1 MAMATFRVYLTRGI
15 FMPKQAPSK
24 LSRKGLAEGSM
35 GLLAIVTLGVSTVAP
50 AYALT
55 ATIGPTALVVG
66 EQMPAV
72 FLVGFIPMLLVALGY
87 RELNADAPD
96 SGTSFTWATKAFGP
110 YVGWLGGWGLVSA
123 TVIVLSNLAGI
134 AVEFFY
140 LLLAEIFRVPSIAD
154 WPDHLAVNIA
164 TCLVFMAAA
173 MWVCY
178 RGATATKA
186 VQYALV
192 LLQVVV
198 LLWYS
203 IAAWQAAGE
212 APALPFSWDW
222 FNPLAVDSFAA
233 FAAGVSLSIFIYWG
247 WDICLTL
254 NEEAT
259 DSAKTPG
266 RAAALVIFIILT
278 LYLSV
283 SVSTLRFAGLGD
295 TGLDNPE
302 TGENI
307 LAELAVPVMGP
318 FAVLVALAVLASS
331 VASLQST
338 FVSPARTLLAMGH
351 YRAIAERFAWIH
363 PQYHSPGYATV
374 VAGVVAG
381 LFYAVMHVVSEH
393 VLADTI
399 LTLGMM
405 ICFYYGLTA
414 FACVFYFRH
423 TLLLGARNF
432 FLRGL
437 APLTGGLVLAAVFVE
452 TALDSMSPQFGSGS
466 SVFGVGLVFLLGVG
480 IILLGVILMLV
491 ISWHRPGFFRGETLR
506 RDTPSFTG

>member
-1 MAMATFRVYLTRGI
+1 
-15 FMPKQAPSK
+15 MPEQAASQ

-35 GLLAIVTLGVSTVAP
+35 GMMAIVTLGISTVAP

-55 ATIGPTALVVG
+55 ATMGPTVSVVG
-66 EQMPAV
+66 EHMPAV

-110 YVGWLGGWGLVSA
+110 YIGWLGGWGLVSA

-140 LLLAEIFRVPSIAD
+140 LLISEVVRLPSVAGWAD
-154 WPDHLAVNIA
+154 NLAVNVA
-164 TCLVFMAAA
+164 TCLVFMSAAV
-173 MWVCY
+173 WICY

-186 VQYALV
+186 VQYTLV
-192 LLQVVV
+192 VLQVAV
-198 LLWYS
+198 LAWYS
-203 IAAWQAAGE
+203 IAAWRAAGA

-222 FNPLAVDSFAA
+222 FNPLSIDSFGA
-233 FAAGVSLSIFIYWG
+233 FAAGLSLSIFIYWG

-259 DSAKTPG
+259 EGAHAPG
-266 RAAALVIFIILT
+266 RAAALVIFVILA
-278 LYLSV
+278 LYLAV
-283 SVSTLRFAGLGD
+283 AVSTMRFAGLGD
-295 TGLDNPE
+295 TGLGLANPS
-302 TGENI
+302 TRENV
-307 LAELAVPVMGP
+307 LAEMAVPVMGP
-318 FAVLVALAVLASS
+318 FAVLMALAVLASS
-331 VASLQST
+331 AASLQST

-363 PQYHSPGYATV
+363 PQYRSPGYATI

-381 LFYAVMHVVSEH
+381 VFYSVMHVVSQH

-423 TLLLGARNF
+423 TLFRSARNF
-432 FLRGL
+432 FLRGV
-437 APLTGGLVLAAVFVE
+437 APLTGGLILAAVFVE
-452 TALDSMSPQFGSGS
+452 TALDSMHPEYGSGS
-466 SVFGVGLVFLLGVG
+466 AVFGVGLVFLLGVG
-480 IILLGVILMLV
+480 IILLGVVIMLV
-491 ISWHRPGFFRGETLR
+491 ISWRRPGFFQGETLR
-506 RDTPSFTG
+506 RDTPTFTG

>member
-1 MAMATFRVYLTRGI
+1 
-15 FMPKQAPSK
+15 MPKQIPSK

-66 EQMPAV
+66 AQMPAV

-96 SGTSFTWATKAFGP
+96 SGTSFTWSTKAFGP
-110 YVGWLGGWGLVSA
+110 YIGWLGGWGLVSA

-140 LLLAEIFRVPSIAD
+140 LLLSEVSRIPSVAD
-154 WPDHLAVNIA
+154 WPDHLAVNIP

-173 MWVCY
+173 VWVCY
-178 RGATATKA
+178 RGATATKT
-186 VQYALV
+186 VQYTLV

-203 IAAWQAAGE
+203 IAAWRAAGD
-212 APALPFSWDW
+212 APALAFSWDW
-222 FNPLAVDSFAA
+222 FNPFAVGSAAA
-233 FAAGVSLSIFIYWG
+233 FAAGLSLSIFIYWG
-247 WDICLTL
+247 WDLCLTL
-254 NEEAT
+254 NEEAS

-283 SVSTLRFAGLGD
+283 SVSTMRFAGLGD
-295 TGLDNPE
+295 TGLGLSNPE
-302 TGENI
+302 TGENV
-307 LAELAVPVMGP
+307 LAEMAVPVMGP

-351 YRAIAERFAWIH
+351 YRAIAERFAWVH
-363 PQYHSPGYATV
+363 PKYRSPGYATI

-381 LFYAVMHVVSEH
+381 IFYSVMHIVSDH

-414 FACVFYFRH
+414 FACVFYFRR
-423 TLLLGARNF
+423 TLLHSPRNF
-432 FLRGL
+432 FLRGA
-437 APLTGGLVLAAVFVE
+437 APFAGGLVLAAVFVE
-452 TALDSMSPQFGSGS
+452 TALDSMNPQFGSGS
-466 SVFGVGLVFLLGVG
+466 SVFGVGLVFLLAVG
-480 IILLGVILMLV
+480 IILLGVAIMLV
-491 ISWHRPGFFRGETLR
+491 ISWRRPGFFQGETLR
-506 RDTPSFTG
+506 RDTPTFTG

>member
-1 MAMATFRVYLTRGI
+1 
-15 FMPKQAPSK
+15 MPKQIPSK

-66 EQMPAV
+66 AQMPAV

-96 SGTSFTWATKAFGP
+96 SGTSFTWSTKAFGP
-110 YVGWLGGWGLVSA
+110 YIGWLGGWGLVSA

-140 LLLAEIFRVPSIAD
+140 LLLSEISRIPFVAD
-154 WPDHLAVNIA
+154 WPDHLAVNIP

-173 MWVCY
+173 VWVCY

-186 VQYALV
+186 VQYTLV

-203 IAAWQAAGE
+203 IAAWHAAGD
-212 APALPFSWDW
+212 APALAFSWDW
-222 FNPLAVDSFAA
+222 FDPFAVGSAAA
-233 FAAGVSLSIFIYWG
+233 FAAGLSLSIFIYWG
-247 WDICLTL
+247 WDLCLTL
-254 NEEAT
+254 NEEAS

-283 SVSTLRFAGLGD
+283 SVSTMRFAGLGD
-295 TGLDNPE
+295 TGLGLSNPE
-302 TGENI
+302 TGENV
-307 LAELAVPVMGP
+307 LAEMAVPVMGP

-351 YRAIAERFAWIH
+351 YRAIAERFAWVH
-363 PQYHSPGYATV
+363 PKYRSPGYATI

-381 LFYAVMHVVSEH
+381 VFYSVMHVVSEH

-414 FACVFYFRH
+414 FACVFYFRQ
-423 TLLLGARNF
+423 TLFRSARNF

-452 TALDSMSPQFGSGS
+452 TAMDSMSPQFGSGS
-466 SVFGVGLVFLLGVG
+466 SVFGIGLVFLLGVG
-480 IILLGVILMLV
+480 IILLGVIIMLI
-491 ISWHRPGFFRGETLR
+491 ISWRRPGFFQGETLR
-506 RDTPSFTG
+506 RDTPVFTG

>member
-1 MAMATFRVYLTRGI
+1 
-15 FMPKQAPSK
+15 MPEEAASK

-35 GLLAIVTLGVSTVAP
+35 GLLAIVTLGISTVAP

-66 EQMPAV
+66 DQMPAV
-72 FLVGFIPMLLVALGY
+72 FLVGFLPMLLVALGY

-110 YVGWLGGWGLVSA
+110 YIGWLGGWGLISA

-140 LLLAEIFRVPSIAD
+140 LLISEIIRVPAVAD
-154 WPDHLAVNIA
+154 WSEMLPVNIA
-164 TCLVFMAAA
+164 TCLVFMTAAV
-173 MWVCY
+173 WVCY
-178 RGATATKA
+178 RGATATKT
-186 VQYALV
+186 VQYTL
-192 LLQVVV
+192 VV
-198 LLWYS
+198 LQLVVLVWYAV
-203 IAAWQAAGE
+203 AAWRAAGA
-212 APALPFSWDW
+212 APALAFSWNW

-233 FAAGVSLSIFIYWG
+233 FAAGLSLSIFIYWG
-247 WDICLTL
+247 WDVCLTL
-254 NEEAT
+254 NEETA
-259 DSAKTPG
+259 DGARTPG
-266 RAAALVIFIILT
+266 RAAALVIFIILV
-278 LYLSV
+278 LYLAV

-295 TGLDNPE
+295 TGLGLANAD
-302 TGENI
+302 TRENV
-307 LAELAVPVMGP
+307 LAEMAVPVMGP
-318 FAVLVALAVLASS
+318 FAVLMALAVLASS

-351 YRAIAERFAWIH
+351 YRAIAERFAWVH
-363 PQYHSPGYATV
+363 PKYRSPGYATI

-381 LFYAVMHVVSEH
+381 IFYSVMHVVSEH

-414 FACVFYFRH
+414 FACVFYFRN
-423 TLLLGARNF
+423 TLFRSARNF

-437 APLTGGLVLAAVFVE
+437 APLTGGLILAAVFIE
-452 TALDSMSPQFGSGS
+452 TAMDSMSPQFGSGS
-466 SVFGVGLVFLLGVG
+466 AVFGVGLVFLLGVG
-480 IILLGVILMLV
+480 IILLGVVIMLV
-491 ISWHRPGFFRGETLR
+491 ISWHRPGFFQGETLR
-506 RDTPSFTG
+506 RDTPTFTG

>member
-1 MAMATFRVYLTRGI
+1 
-15 FMPKQAPSK
+15 MPKQVPSK

-66 EQMPAV
+66 AQMPAV

-110 YVGWLGGWGLVSA
+110 YIGWLGGWGLVSA

-140 LLLAEIFRVPSIAD
+140 LLLSEILRVPAIAD
-154 WPDHLAVNIA
+154 WPDHLGINIA
-164 TCLVFMAAA
+164 TCLIFMATA

-186 VQYALV
+186 VQYTLV
-192 LLQVVV
+192 LLQLVV
-198 LLWYS
+198 LVWYS
-203 IAAWQAAGE
+203 IAAWHAAGD
-212 APALPFSWDW
+212 APALAFSWDW
-222 FNPLAVDSFAA
+222 FNPFAVHSAAA
-233 FAAGVSLSIFIYWG
+233 FAAGLSLSIFIYWG
-247 WDICLTL
+247 WDLCLTL

-283 SVSTLRFAGLGD
+283 SVSTMRFAGLGE
-295 TGLDNPE
+295 TGLGLSNPE
-302 TGENI
+302 TGENV
-307 LAELAVPVMGP
+307 LAEMAVPVMGP

-363 PQYHSPGYATV
+363 PEYRSPGYATI
-374 VAGVVAG
+374 VAGIVAG
-381 LFYAVMHVVSEH
+381 AFYAVMHIVSEH

-414 FACVFYFRH
+414 FACVFYFRQ
-423 TLLLGARNF
+423 TLFLSARNF
-432 FLRGL
+432 FLRGA
-437 APLTGGLVLAAVFVE
+437 APLTGGLVLAAVFIE
-452 TALDSMSPQFGSGS
+452 TALDSMRPQFGSGS

-480 IILLGVILMLV
+480 IILLGVVIMLI
-491 ISWHRPGFFRGETLR
+491 ISWRRPGFFQGETLR
-506 RDTPSFTG
+506 RDTPTFNG

>member
-1 MAMATFRVYLTRGI
+1 MSEQAT
-15 FMPKQAPSK
+15 SK

-35 GLLAIVTLGVSTVAP
+35 GMLAIVTLGVSVIAP

-55 ATIGPTALVVG
+55 ATMGPTAAVVG
-66 EQMPAV
+66 NHMPAV

-140 LLLAEIFRVPSIAD
+140 LLLGEILRIPAIAG
-154 WPDHLAVNIA
+154 WSHYLLVNIA
-164 TCLVFMAAA
+164 TCFVFMSTAI
-173 MWVCY
+173 WVCY

-186 VQYALV
+186 VQYSLV
-192 LLQVVV
+192 LLQIVV
-198 LLWYS
+198 LVWYS
-203 IAAWQAAGE
+203 IAAWQAAGD

-222 FNPLAVDSFAA
+222 FNPLSVNSFAA
-233 FAAGVSLSIFIYWG
+233 FAAGLSLSIFIYWG
-247 WDICLTL
+247 WDVCLTL
-254 NEEAT
+254 NEEAREG
-259 DSAKTPG
+259 ARTPG
-266 RAAALVIFIILT
+266 RAAALVIFIVLT
-278 LYLSV
+278 LYLAV
-283 SVSTLRFAGLGD
+283 AVSTMRFAGLGD
-295 TGLDNPE
+295 TGLGLSNA
-302 TGENI
+302 TTRENV
-307 LAELAVPVMGP
+307 LAAMAGPVMGP
-318 FAVLVALAVLASS
+318 FAILVALAVLASS

-338 FVSPARTLLAMGH
+338 VVSPARTLLAMGH

-363 PQYHSPGYATV
+363 PKYRSPGYATI
-374 VAGVVAG
+374 VAGVVAAV
-381 LFYAVMHVVSEH
+381 FYAVMHVVSDH

-414 FACVFYFRH
+414 FACVYYFRQ
-423 TLLLGARNF
+423 TLFHSARNF

-437 APLTGGLVLAAVFVE
+437 APLTGGLILAAVFLE
-452 TALDSMSPQFGSGS
+452 TAYDSMNPAFGSGS
-466 SVFGVGLVFLLGVG
+466 SVFGVGLVFLLAVG
-480 IILLGVILMLV
+480 IILLGVVVMLI
-491 ISWHRPGFFRGETLR
+491 ISWHRPGFFQGETLR
-506 RDTPSFTG
+506 QDTPAFTG

>member
-1 MAMATFRVYLTRGI
+1 
-15 FMPKQAPSK
+15 
-24 LSRKGLAEGSM
+24 
-35 GLLAIVTLGVSTVAP
+35 
-50 AYALT
+50 
-55 ATIGPTALVVG
+55 
-66 EQMPAV
+66 
-72 FLVGFIPMLLVALGY
+72 
-87 RELNADAPD
+87 
-96 SGTSFTWATKAFGP
+96 
-110 YVGWLGGWGLVSA
+110 LVSA

-140 LLLAEIFRVPSIAD
+140 LLVSEIIRVPSVANWAD
-154 WPDHLAVNIA
+154 NLAVNIG
-164 TCLVFMAAA
+164 TCLVFMTAAV
-173 MWVCY
+173 WVCY

-186 VQYALV
+186 VQYTLV
-192 LLQVVV
+192 ILQVTV
-198 LLWYS
+198 LVWYS
-203 IAAWQAAGE
+203 VVAWRAAGE
-212 APALPFSWDW
+212 VPALAFSWEW
-222 FNPLAVDSFAA
+222 FNPFAVDSFAA

-259 DSAKTPG
+259 EGARTPG
-266 RAAALVIFIILT
+266 RAAALVIFIILV

-283 SVSTLRFAGLGD
+283 SVSTMRFAGLGD
-295 TGLDNPE
+295 TGLGLSSPS
-302 TGENI
+302 THENV
-307 LAELAVPVMGP
+307 LAEMAVPVMGP

-351 YRAIAERFAWIH
+351 YRAIAERFAWVH
-363 PQYHSPGYATV
+363 PQYRSPGYATV

-381 LFYAVMHVVSEH
+381 VFYSVMHVVSQH

-414 FACVFYFRH
+414 FACVFYFRQ
-423 TLLLGARNF
+423 TLFRSARNF

-437 APLTGGLVLAAVFVE
+437 APLTGGLILAAVFLE
-452 TALDSMSPQFGSGS
+452 TAMDSMSPEFGSGS

-480 IILLGVILMLV
+480 IILLGVVIMLV
-491 ISWHRPGFFRGETLR
+491 ISWHRPGFFQGETLC

>member
-1 MAMATFRVYLTRGI
+1 MSCANIL
-15 FMPKQAPSK
+15 MPRHAASK

-55 ATIGPTALVVG
+55 ATMGPTALVVG
-66 EQMPAV
+66 DHMPAV

-140 LLLAEIFRVPSIAD
+140 LLLSEIFRVPAIAD

-178 RGATATKA
+178 RGPTATKA
-186 VQYALV
+186 VQYTLV
-192 LLQVVV
+192 VLQVVV
-198 LLWYS
+198 LAWYS
-203 IAAWQAAGE
+203 IAAWIAAGD
-212 APALPFSWDW
+212 APPLPFSWDW
-222 FNPLAVDSFAA
+222 FNPLSIDSFAA
-233 FAAGVSLSIFIYWG
+233 FAAGLSLSIFIYWG
-247 WDICLTL
+247 WDLCLTL

-259 DSAKTPG
+259 DSTKTPG

-278 LYLSV
+278 LYLAV
-283 SVSTLRFAGLGD
+283 TVSTMRFAGLGD
-295 TGLDNPE
+295 TGLGLSNPA
-302 TGENI
+302 TGENV
-307 LAELAVPVMGP
+307 LAEMAVPVMGP
-318 FAVLVALAVLASS
+318 FAVLVAVAVLASS

-363 PQYHSPGYATV
+363 PKYRSPGYATI

-381 LFYAVMHVVSEH
+381 VFYAVMHVVSDH

-423 TLLLGARNF
+423 TLRQSARNF
-432 FLRGL
+432 FLRGV
-437 APLTGGLVLAAVFVE
+437 APFTGGSILAAVFVE

-466 SVFGVGLVFLLGVG
+466 SVFGMGLVFLLAVG
-480 IILLGVILMLV
+480 IILLGVVLMLV
-491 ISWHRPGFFRGETLR
+491 ISWHRPGFFQGETLR

>member
-1 MAMATFRVYLTRGI
+1 
-15 FMPKQAPSK
+15 MPPPETSK

-66 EQMPAV
+66 EHMPAV

-110 YVGWLGGWGLVSA
+110 YIGWLGGWGLVSA

-140 LLLAEIFRVPSIAD
+140 LLISEIFRAPAIAD
-154 WPDHLAVNIA
+154 WADNLAVNIP

-173 MWVCY
+173 VWVCY
-178 RGATATKA
+178 RGATTTKA
-186 VQYALV
+186 VQYTLV
-192 LLQVVV
+192 VLQVTV
-198 LLWYS
+198 LVWYS
-203 IAAWQAAGE
+203 IAAWRAAGA

-222 FNPLAVDSFAA
+222 FNPFSVDSFAA
-233 FAAGVSLSIFIYWG
+233 FAAGLSLSIFIYWG
-247 WDICLTL
+247 WDVCLTL
-254 NEEAT
+254 NEEA
-259 DSAKTPG
+259 SEGAKTPG
-266 RAAALVIFIILT
+266 RAAALVIFIILA
-278 LYLSV
+278 LYLAV
-283 SVSTLRFAGLGD
+283 SVSTMRFAGLGD
-295 TGLDNPE
+295 TGLGLSNPE
-302 TGENI
+302 TGENA
-307 LAELAVPVMGP
+307 LAEMAVPVMGP

-351 YRAIAERFAWIH
+351 YRAIAERFAWVH
-363 PQYHSPGYATV
+363 PKYRSPGYATI
-374 VAGVVAG
+374 VAGAVAG
-381 LFYAVMHVVSEH
+381 IFYSVMHVVSDH

-414 FACVFYFRH
+414 FACVFYFRR
-423 TLLLGARNF
+423 TLLLSPRNF
-432 FLRGL
+432 FLRGA
-437 APLTGGLVLAAVFVE
+437 APFTGGIVLAAVFVE
-452 TALDSMSPQFGSGS
+452 TALDSMNPQFGSGS
-466 SVFGVGLVFLLGVG
+466 SVFGVGLVFLLAVG
-480 IILLGVILMLV
+480 IILLGVAIMFF
-491 ISWHRPGFFRGETLR
+491 ISWRRPGFFQGETLR
-506 RDTPSFTG
+506 RDTPTFTG

>member
-1 MAMATFRVYLTRGI
+1 
-15 FMPKQAPSK
+15 MPKQVPSK
-24 LSRKGLAEGSM
+24 LSRKGLAAGSM
-35 GLLAIVTLGVSTVAP
+35 GLPAIVTLGVSTVAP

-66 EQMPAV
+66 AQMPAV

-110 YVGWLGGWGLVSA
+110 YIGWLGGWGLVSA

-140 LLLAEIFRVPSIAD
+140 LLLSEILRVPAVAD
-154 WPDHLAVNIA
+154 WPDHLGVNIV

-173 MWVCY
+173 VWVCY

-186 VQYALV
+186 VQYTLV

-198 LLWYS
+198 LIWYS
-203 IAAWQAAGE
+203 IAAWRAAGD
-212 APALPFSWDW
+212 APALAFSWDW
-222 FNPLAVDSFAA
+222 FNPFAVNSTAA
-233 FAAGVSLSIFIYWG
+233 FAAGLSLSIFIYWG
-247 WDICLTL
+247 WDVCLTL

-259 DSAKTPG
+259 ESANTPG

-283 SVSTLRFAGLGD
+283 SVSTMRFAGLGE
-295 TGLDNPE
+295 TGLGLSNPE
-302 TGENI
+302 TGENV
-307 LAELAVPVMGP
+307 LAEMAVPVMGP

-363 PQYHSPGYATV
+363 PEYRSPGYATI

-381 LFYAVMHVVSEH
+381 AFYVVMHIVSDH

-414 FACVFYFRH
+414 FACVFYFRQ
-423 TLLLGARNF
+423 TLLLSTRNF
-432 FLRGL
+432 FLRGV

-452 TALDSMSPQFGSGS
+452 TALDSMRPQFGSGS

-480 IILLGVILMLV
+480 IILLGVVIMLI
-491 ISWHRPGFFRGETLR
+491 ISWHRPGFFQGETLR
-506 RDTPSFTG
+506 RDTPTFTG

>member
-1 MAMATFRVYLTRGI
+1 
-15 FMPKQAPSK
+15 MPKQVPSK

-66 EQMPAV
+66 AQMPAV

-110 YVGWLGGWGLVSA
+110 YIGWLGGWGLVSA

-140 LLLAEIFRVPSIAD
+140 LLLSEILRVPAIAD
-154 WPDHLAVNIA
+154 WPDHLGVNIA
-164 TCLVFMAAA
+164 TCLVFMTAA

-186 VQYALV
+186 VQYSLV
-192 LLQVVV
+192 LLQLVV

-203 IAAWQAAGE
+203 IAAWHAAGD
-212 APALPFSWDW
+212 APALAFSWDW
-222 FNPLAVDSFAA
+222 FNPFAVSSAAA
-233 FAAGVSLSIFIYWG
+233 FATGLSLSIFIYWG
-247 WDICLTL
+247 WDLCLTL

-283 SVSTLRFAGLGD
+283 SVSTMRFAGLGE
-295 TGLDNPE
+295 TGLGLSNPE
-302 TGENI
+302 TGENV
-307 LAELAVPVMGP
+307 LAEMAVPVMGP

-363 PQYHSPGYATV
+363 PEYRSPGYATI
-374 VAGVVAG
+374 VAGIVAG
-381 LFYAVMHVVSEH
+381 AFYAVMHIASEH

-414 FACVFYFRH
+414 FACVFYFRQ
-423 TLLLGARNF
+423 TLFLSVRNF
-432 FLRGL
+432 FLRGV
-437 APLTGGLVLAAVFVE
+437 APLTGGLVLAAVFIE
-452 TALDSMSPQFGSGS
+452 TALDSMRPQFGSGS

-480 IILLGVILMLV
+480 IILLGVVIMLL
-491 ISWHRPGFFRGETLR
+491 ISWRCPGFFQGETLR
-506 RDTPSFTG
+506 RDTPTFTG

>member
-1 MAMATFRVYLTRGI
+1 
-15 FMPKQAPSK
+15 MPKQIPSK

-66 EQMPAV
+66 AQMPAV

-96 SGTSFTWATKAFGP
+96 SGTSFTWSTKAFGP
-110 YVGWLGGWGLVSA
+110 YIGWLGGWGLVSA

-140 LLLAEIFRVPSIAD
+140 LLLSEISRIPSVAD
-154 WPDHLAVNIA
+154 WPDNLAVNIP

-173 MWVCY
+173 VWVCY

-186 VQYALV
+186 VQYTLV

-203 IAAWQAAGE
+203 VAAWHAAGD
-212 APALPFSWDW
+212 APALAFSWDW
-222 FNPLAVDSFAA
+222 FNPFAVGSAAA
-233 FAAGVSLSIFIYWG
+233 FAAGLSLSIFIYWG
-247 WDICLTL
+247 WDLCLTL
-254 NEEAT
+254 NEEAS

-283 SVSTLRFAGLGD
+283 SVSTMRFAGLGD
-295 TGLDNPE
+295 TGLGLSNPE
-302 TGENI
+302 TGENV
-307 LAELAVPVMGP
+307 LAEMAVPVMGP

-351 YRAIAERFAWIH
+351 YRAIAERFAWVH
-363 PQYHSPGYATV
+363 PKYRSPGYATI

-381 LFYAVMHVVSEH
+381 VFYSVMHVVSEH

-414 FACVFYFRH
+414 FACVFYFRQ
-423 TLLLGARNF
+423 TLFRSARNF

-452 TALDSMSPQFGSGS
+452 TAMDSMSPQFGSGS

-480 IILLGVILMLV
+480 IILLGVIIMLI
-491 ISWHRPGFFRGETLR
+491 ISWRRPGFFQGETLR
-506 RDTPSFTG
+506 RDTPVFTG

>member
-1 MAMATFRVYLTRGI
+1 
-15 FMPKQAPSK
+15 MPEEVASK

-35 GLLAIVTLGVSTVAP
+35 GMLAIVTLGVSTVAP

-66 EQMPAV
+66 EHMPAV
-72 FLVGFIPMLLVALGY
+72 FLIGFIPMLLVALGY

-110 YVGWLGGWGLVSA
+110 YIGWLGGWGLVSA

-140 LLLAEIFRVPSIAD
+140 LLLSEVLRRPAIAG
-154 WPDHLAVNIA
+154 WPEHLAVNIA
-164 TCLVFMAAA
+164 TSLVFMAAA

-198 LLWYS
+198 LVWYA
-203 IAAWQAAGE
+203 IAAWYAAGE
-212 APALPFSWDW
+212 TPALPFSWDW
-222 FNPLAVDSFAA
+222 FNPFAVDSFAA

-259 DSAKTPG
+259 ESAKTPG
-266 RAAALVIFIILT
+266 RAAALVVLIILT

-295 TGLDNPE
+295 TGLDNPD

-331 VASLQST
+331 VASLQAT

-363 PQYHSPGYATV
+363 PKYRSPGYATI

-381 LFYAVMHVVSEH
+381 VFYAVMHVVSEH

-423 TLLLGARNF
+423 TLFLSVRHF

-466 SVFGVGLVFLLGVG
+466 SVLGIGLVFLLGVG

-491 ISWHRPGFFRGETLR
+491 ISWRRPGFFRGETLR